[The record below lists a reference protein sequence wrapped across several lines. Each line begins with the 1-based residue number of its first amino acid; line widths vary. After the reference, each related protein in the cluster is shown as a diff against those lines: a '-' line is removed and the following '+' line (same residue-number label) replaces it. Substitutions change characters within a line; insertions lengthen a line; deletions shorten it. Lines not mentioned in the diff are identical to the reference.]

1 MQNLADQNITLYS
14 VRHLRKET
22 DQMSEKAE
30 LHLAALTKVSVQTVS
45 AFLKSEHA
53 QFCFKP
59 LAKTLKY
66 FI

>member
-1 MQNLADQNITLYS
+1 MR
-14 VRHLRKET
+14 VT
-22 DQMSEKAE
+22 DQVSEKAE
-30 LHLAALTKVSVQTVS
+30 LHLAAPTKVSVQTVS

-53 QFCFKP
+53 QFCFKS